1 MSDQPTDIVFSALRQ
16 MQANGVRLRTSLDT
30 CERMRA
36 TASAAP
42 DRTNAPAR
50 DTAPVAAK
58 IAQEQNR
65 RPLSSATQATAP
77 TTPEYAHPQAAA
89 SFSTRDISTGTG
101 EKAAKLA
108 ALRSPV
114 LACAKCP
121 NLVQSRTQVVFG
133 VGNPDAEL
141 MFVGEA
147 PGADEDLVGEPFVGK
162 AGQTLTKMIEAMN
175 LRRQDVY
182 IANILKCRPNT
193 PPGESGNRKPT
204 PAEMNVCK
212 PYLLQQIEII
222 QPKVIVALGGT
233 AVEGL
238 LGMDK
243 AGITQ
248 MRGTWKEFRGIPM
261 MPTFHPAYLLHN
273 QSNTE
278 KRKVWEDLLAVLEK
292 LGHEITPKQRGYF
305 LAK

>member
-1 MSDQPTDIVFSALRQ
+1 MSDQPTDIVFSALQQ
-16 MQANGVRLRTSLDT
+16 MQANGVRLRASLDT

-36 TASAAP
+36 TASAA
-42 DRTNAPAR
+42 APG
-50 DTAPVAAK
+50 TSAPGTAK
-58 IAQEQNR
+58 IAEEQNR
-65 RPLSSATQATAP
+65 RPLLSATQT
-77 TTPEYAHPQAAA
+77 TTPAASEQPRPQASSA
-89 SFSTRDISTGTG
+89 FSTRDASTGTG

-108 ALRSPV
+108 ALRGPV
-114 LACAKCP
+114 LACTKCP

-141 MFVGEA
+141 MFVGEE

-175 LRRQDVY
+175 FRRQDVY
-182 IANILKCRPNT
+182 IANILKCHPDT
-193 PPGESGNRKPT
+193 PPGESRNRKPT
-204 PAEMNVCK
+204 PAEMTMCQ

-238 LGMDK
+238 LGVHK
-243 AGITQ
+243 AGIAQ

-273 QSNTE
+273 PSNTE

-305 LAK
+305 LSK